1 MKRKAGDEKMKKIQR
16 DKEVWILLAVALILC
31 WLFVLQ
37 YGIFGSRVDWVSQ
50 HSVLPDYFRQRFYAT
65 GNLFPD
71 IAWNL
76 GGGQN
81 IYNFS
86 YYGLFSP
93 VILFSYLL
101 PFVPMDLY
109 IMASSMA
116 AYGASV
122 VLFYQWI
129 KKKFSGNNT
138 GFWTACMFALAGP
151 LIFHSY
157 NQIMFVNYMPF
168 LCLALIGTDRFL
180 QGKKKGLLILG
191 TTGMILTSFY
201 FSVGGILTLGLYGT
215 GTYIARTEKFSWK
228 DFGKKAGGF
237 IGPLIL
243 SLCLCGVLLI
253 PTALVLLS
261 RESGGNTTEGM
272 GLFSLSPLRFFYSP
286 YGLGLTYLSMGSL
299 MGNFLRKESWK
310 KKIIPAG
317 LLIILFV
324 PVFGYLLNGGLY
336 VKDKV
341 FIPFLPLVCLETG
354 KYVES
359 LRKGGRLGWP
369 DLLVQVLPGIFLIGY
384 SFFQENVQGI
394 SQKWLI
400 GGIGLAVAVDMVLFL
415 LSQKI
420 YGKFPRF
427 PWPLLFSVGILFF
440 SGWTM
445 NSQWQ
450 KMLPAEEY
458 EKIIKPEKTDLIK
471 EPLEKD
477 KGWYR
482 MEELEG
488 GTREFADMNRIR
500 DIGQNISSIYSSA
513 YNQDYAGFRDKT
525 FQVNR
530 HFRNY
535 LMEAATDN
543 PIFLN
548 LMGVRYV
555 TASRPPA
562 GYTLL
567 EKEGDTC
574 LYGNEKALPLAF
586 VTDRVISEKEYRKL
600 SFPDNQSVLL
610 QYGVIEN
617 EDQEKT
623 RKEKT
628 ISSMKACGLEL
639 PVTEGQNIQ
648 IRKTENGYEIYALK
662 EAEITV
668 QLSGRGE
675 TDDLLAVKF
684 YVKNQNLQKDMYI
697 RLEGQ
702 TNRLSAEKGYEYA
715 NKNQDFSYT
724 VTTGEQ
730 KDRVVFTFGKGSY
743 VIEDIQ
749 AFTGNLE
756 KLREE
761 KLSENPLE
769 GIWFSEGGDRLTGAV
784 RTENQGYLITSIP
797 YDENF
802 KITVDGENVEKEKV
816 NTAFLGAKIPE
827 GVHSISIS
835 YQAPGKTFG
844 LLLTGGGLVYLAVL
858 ALGRLCRRLPAGCW
872 ERNLV
877 NRKLP

>member
-1 MKRKAGDEKMKKIQR
+1 MKKIQT
-16 DKEVWILLAVALILC
+16 DKEAGILLAAALILC

-37 YGIFGSRVDWVSQ
+37 YGIFGSRVDWISQ

-101 PFVPMDLY
+101 PFVPMGLY

-116 AYGASV
+116 AYGASA

-129 KKKFSGNNT
+129 KKKFSGGNT

-180 QGKKKGLLILG
+180 QKNKKGLLLLG

-201 FSVGGILTLGLYGT
+201 FSVGGILALGLYGA
-215 GTYIARTEKFSWK
+215 GTYIAQTEKFSWK

-237 IGPLIL
+237 TGPLIL
-243 SLCLCGVLLI
+243 SVCLCGILLV

-272 GLFSLSPLRFFYSP
+272 GLFSISPLRFFYSP
-286 YGLGLTYLSMGSL
+286 YGVGLTYLSLGGL
-299 MGNFLRKESWK
+299 MGNLLRKESWK
-310 KKIIPAG
+310 KKILPAG
-317 LLIILFV
+317 LLLILFV

-354 KYVES
+354 KYVEN
-359 LRKGGRLGWP
+359 LRKGRDRSGWA
-369 DLLVQVLPGIFLIGY
+369 DLLIQVLPGIFLIGY
-384 SFFQENVQGI
+384 SLFRESAQGI

-400 GGIGLAVAVDMVLFL
+400 GGIGLAVAADMTFFL

-440 SGWTM
+440 SGWAM
-445 NSQWQ
+445 NSQWK
-450 KMLPAEEY
+450 KMLPAGDYEE
-458 EKIIKPEKTDLIK
+458 IIKPEKTDLIK
-471 EPLEKD
+471 ETLEKA

-488 GTREFADMNRIR
+488 GTQEFADMNRIR

-513 YNQDYAGFRDKT
+513 YNQDYAGFRNKT

-530 HFRNY
+530 HFRNC

-555 TASRPPA
+555 TGNRPPA

-567 EKEGDTC
+567 KKKGDTC
-574 LYGNEKALPLAF
+574 LYENEKAFPLAF
-586 VTDRVISEKEYRKL
+586 VTDRVISEKEYQEL

-610 QYGVIEN
+610 QYGVIEKA
-617 EDQEKT
+617 DQEKPG
-623 RKEKT
+623 KKKP
-628 ISSMKACGLEL
+628 ISSMKACSLEL
-639 PVTEGQNIQ
+639 PVTENQNIQ
-648 IRKTENGYEIYALK
+648 IRKTEKGYEIHALK
-662 EAEITV
+662 ETEITA

-684 YVKNQNLQKDMYI
+684 HVKNQNLQRDMYI

-724 VTTGEQ
+724 VTTEKQ
-730 KDRVVFTFGKGSY
+730 KDKAVFIFGKGSY
-743 VIEDIQ
+743 IIEDIQ
-749 AFTGNLE
+749 IFTGNLE
-756 KLREE
+756 ELREE
-761 KLSENPLE
+761 KLCENPLE

-784 RTENQGYLITSIP
+784 RTEKQGYLITSIP
-797 YDENF
+797 YDKNF
-802 KITVDGENVEKEKV
+802 KITVDGENVEKKKV
-816 NTAFLGAKIPE
+816 NTAFLGAKIPK

-835 YQAPGKTFG
+835 YQAPGKNAG
-844 LLLTGGGLVYLAVL
+844 LFLTGGGLVCLAVL
-858 ALGRLCRRLPAGCW
+858 VMGRLCRRLLAGCW